1 MTLSTNAKTINFK
14 KAVNSLA
21 RYNGLHT
28 LNDLAGAMSLNQIR
42 GEGGQVVNVP
52 SANEI
57 EKRLIAL
64 FVDTSEGAMSAA
76 GLIEQVESLLSEA
89 PELRESFMQTFQVW
103 YTKQYQSKISGEPSA
118 SENTTDILE
127 MLGRSYGTGYN
138 PINSTPSQPQK
149 QSPGL
154 SVILSNSHR
163 VGLSQRDTNPAV
175 LFFNSMPAVELAR
188 AVPFVDI
195 QFFLGRPAR
204 NAETGQV
211 QSLSLP
217 RFLVGARR
225 TETTSPLGDMVLAN
239 QVPGNGNSVAGT
251 PSSTDTVRSVAGMEM
266 FCAPQT
272 LVNADEMYDP
282 SLRGVRVLD
291 PFKPLM
297 SLLSF
302 DISVVPSNGLMAFKS
317 AELSIRLHD
326 RSRLSEMADFIRP
339 DLYGLTEIL
348 IEYGWSHPD
357 GESIAVPRNPYGDLI
372 NGLRVKEKYSIINS
386 SFSMG
391 DSGEV
396 DIKLKIAMRGSEAMA
411 TELISATA
419 DGTGN
424 AVREVQNLIET
435 ISELRAR
442 VFGNGTAYNT
452 REIRGVQILDASE
465 DALNNTTFG
474 NDLRE
479 ALTEFRTGMR
489 NTSNPA
495 AQDLLRRLDE
505 LWGTVAR
512 RGNNN
517 RASAGGNSGGQSET
531 YMTRLRRS
539 VQDAVR
545 EKMLA
550 LESPDPFLRI
560 SSTTSGRKVEPNTT
574 SRTNRE
580 QANRRREQT
589 IQGVTGGST
598 SLAKLILLF
607 VGQPIALTNKFDDVQ
622 LVFYPFNSYAG
633 KASNL
638 NIGNFAVDKQF
649 FADNFARWRLDRI
662 GRSANV
668 NLQDF
673 IGFIGTT
680 VIDDPAAV
688 SYGLF
693 EGDKSLFKEVI
704 TEEDGRTAIGVEALH
719 DPADHITAM
728 ERILKDVTPDGS
740 FRMPQIDF
748 YLETT
753 PEKVIRRDGES
764 SDSTADEKTIL
775 RIHVFDRLATSY
787 DTLGSLLANSRNT
800 ELAALGNVGQAPPME
815 DGETNASANP
825 GVVESRSRI
834 HNNFLS
840 AAESAEIIEAVRG
853 TGSTPSAA
861 NSSNP
866 IGTTENERGSQMY
879 RIRGGSKAL
888 KEFLLNT
895 TPHINFGTTGTTV
908 KTATL
913 SSQQDAALSTVN
925 LLRSFRRSQLEP
937 NGENPGGLPLRVIP
951 SELSMVSLGNPL
963 LHFAQQFF
971 VDFNTG
977 TTVDNFYGIVGL
989 DHKFTP
995 GEFSTSLRWAP
1006 LDAYGRYMGIIDQA
1020 RNAQAV
1026 LQDIED
1032 SRRESGN
1039 NTSLSPEDQI
1049 ANGLGGISN
1058 NGFF

>member
-1 MTLSTNAKTINFK
+1 MALSTNAKTVNFK

-52 SANEI
+52 SANDI
-57 EKRLIAL
+57 EKSLISL
-64 FVDTSEGAMSAA
+64 FMDTSEGAMSAA
-76 GLIEQVESLLSEA
+76 GLIDQVELLLTDS
-89 PELRESFMQTFQVW
+89 PELRESFMNTFQVW
-103 YTKQYQSKISGEPSA
+103 YTKKYQSKISGEPSA

-127 MLGRSYGTGYN
+127 MLGRSYGSGYN
-138 PINSTPSQPQK
+138 PINSTPSQPRK

-163 VGLSQRDTNPAV
+163 VGLSQRDTNPSV

-188 AVPFVDI
+188 AVPFVDV

-204 NAETGQV
+204 NAATGQV
-211 QSLSLP
+211 QSMSLP
-217 RFLVGARR
+217 RFLVGAQR
-225 TETTSPLGDMVLAN
+225 TETTSALGDMVLAN
-239 QVPGNGNSVAGT
+239 QVPGTGNSVAGT
-251 PSSTDTVRSVAGMEM
+251 PASNDTTRSVAGMEM
-266 FCAPQT
+266 FCSPQT
-272 LVNADEMYDP
+272 LVNANELYNP
-282 SLRGVRVLD
+282 TLRGVRILD

-297 SLLSF
+297 SLLSL
-302 DISVVPSNGLMAFKS
+302 DISVVPSNGLMAYKT
-317 AELSIRLHD
+317 AELAIRLHD
-326 RSRLSEMADFIRP
+326 RSRLAEMADFIRP
-339 DLYGLTEIL
+339 DLYGATELL
-348 IEYGWSHPD
+348 IEYGWMHPD
-357 GESIAVPRNPYGDLI
+357 GESTAVPRNPYGDLI

-396 DIKLKIAMRGSEAMA
+396 DIKLKVAMRGSEAMV

-424 AVREVQNLIET
+424 AIREVQNLIET

-442 VFGNGTAYNT
+442 VFGDGTAYAT
-452 REIRGVQILDASE
+452 REIRGVQILDASA

-474 NDLRE
+474 NDLQE
-479 ALTEFRTGMR
+479 ALREFRTGLG
-489 NTSNPA
+489 NTTNPS
-495 AQDLLRRLDE
+495 AQQLLARLEE
-505 LWGTVAR
+505 LWGTASR
-512 RGNNN
+512 RRNNTNSSGN
-517 RASAGGNSGGQSET
+517 GNSGGQSET

-550 LESPDPFLRI
+550 LNSPDPFLKI
-560 SSTTSGRKVEPNTT
+560 SSTDSGRKVQPNTN
-574 SRTNRE
+574 SRTNNE
-580 QANRRREQT
+580 QAAIIRENT
-589 IQGVTGGST
+589 IQGITGGST

-638 NIGNFAVDKQF
+638 NIGNFAIDKQF

-673 IGFIGTT
+673 IAFLGTT

-693 EGDKSLFKEVI
+693 DGDKSLFKRVF
-704 TEEDGRTAIGVEALH
+704 TTDDGQFAEGVEALH
-719 DPADHITAM
+719 DPADHITMM
-728 ERILKDVTPDGS
+728 ERVLRDVTPDGS

-753 PEKVIRRDGES
+753 PEKVARDDGNS
-764 SDSTADEKTIL
+764 SDSTANEKTIL

-787 DTLGSLLANSRNT
+787 DTLGALLANARNT
-800 ELAALGNVGQAPPME
+800 ELAALGTVGQAPPME
-815 DGETNASANP
+815 DGETNATSNP
-825 GVVESRSRI
+825 GVVESHSRI

-853 TGSTPSAA
+853 TGATASAT
-861 NSSNP
+861 NSSSP
-866 IGTTENERGSQMY
+866 IGTTETDRGPQMY
-879 RIRGGSKAL
+879 RIKGGSAAM

-895 TPHINFGTTGTTV
+895 TPHINFGTTGTTI

-925 LLRSFRRSQLEP
+925 LLRSFRASQLEP

-963 LHFAQQFF
+963 LHFAQQYFI
-971 VDFNTG
+971 DFNTG
-977 TTVDNFYGIVGL
+977 TTVDNFYGVVGL
-989 DHKFTP
+989 DHKFSP
-995 GEFSTSLRWAP
+995 GEFSTALRWAP
-1006 LDAYGRYMGIIDQA
+1006 LDAYGRYMGVIDQA

-1026 LQDIED
+1026 LQDIQD
-1032 SRRESGN
+1032 SRRESN
-1039 NTSLSPEDQI
+1039 INTYQI
-1049 ANGLGGISN
+1049 NEYGE
-1058 NGFF
+1058 

>member
-1 MTLSTNAKTINFK
+1 MALSTNAKTVNFK
-14 KAVNSLA
+14 KAVNALA
-21 RYNGLHT
+21 RFNGLHT

-52 SANEI
+52 SANDI
-57 EKRLIAL
+57 EKSLISL
-64 FVDTSEGAMSAA
+64 FIDTSEGAMSAA
-76 GLIEQVESLLSEA
+76 GLIDQVELLLNDS
-89 PELRESFMQTFQVW
+89 PDLRESFMNTFQVW

-127 MLGRSYGTGYN
+127 MLGRSYGSGYN
-138 PINSTPSQPQK
+138 PINSTPSNPSK

-163 VGLSQRDTNPAV
+163 VGLSQRDTNPSV

-188 AVPFVDI
+188 AVPFVDV

-204 NAETGQV
+204 NVETGQI

-217 RFLVGARR
+217 RFLVGSRG
-225 TETTSPLGDMVLAN
+225 TKTTSALGDMVLAN
-239 QVPGNGNSVAGT
+239 EVPGNGNTVPGT
-251 PSSTDTVRSVAGMEM
+251 PSYNDTSRSVAGMEM

-272 LVNADEMYDP
+272 LVNANEIYDP
-282 SLRGVRVLD
+282 TLRGVRILD

-302 DISVVPSNGLMAFKS
+302 DISAVSSGHGLTAFKS
-317 AELSIRLHD
+317 GELSIRLHD
-326 RSRLSEMADFIRP
+326 RSRLAEMADFIRP

-357 GESIAVPRNPYGDLI
+357 GESVAVPRNPYGDLI
-372 NGLRVKEKYSIINS
+372 NGLRLKEKYSIINS

-396 DIKLKIAMRGSEAMA
+396 DIKLKIAMRGSEAMV
-411 TELISATA
+411 TELISSNA
-419 DGTGN
+419 DGTGT
-424 AVREVQNLIET
+424 AIREVQNLIET
-435 ISELRAR
+435 ISELRRR
-442 VFGNGTAYNT
+442 VFGDGTAYAT

-479 ALTEFRTGMR
+479 ALREFRAGMG
-489 NTSNPA
+489 NTNNPS
-495 AQDLLRRLDE
+495 AQSLLQRLDE

-512 RGNNN
+512 RGGGNNN
-517 RASAGGNSGGQSET
+517 NSGNRGGQSET
-531 YMTRLRRS
+531 YMSRLRGS

-550 LESPDPFLRI
+550 LNSPDPFLKI
-560 SSTTSGRKVEPNTT
+560 SSTDSGRKVQPNTN
-574 SRTNRE
+574 SRTNNE
-580 QANRRREQT
+580 QAAIIRENT
-589 IQGVTGGST
+589 IQGITGGST

-638 NIGNFAVDKQF
+638 NIGNFAIDKQF

-673 IGFIGTT
+673 IAFLGTT

-693 EGDKSLFKEVI
+693 EGDKSLFKRVI
-704 TEEDGRTAIGVEALH
+704 TTEDGRVAESVEAMEN
-719 DPADHITAM
+719 PADHITAM
-728 ERILKDVTPDGS
+728 ERVLRDVTPDGS

-753 PEKVIRRDGES
+753 PEKVARDDGES
-764 SDSTADEKTIL
+764 ADSTANEKTIL
-775 RIHVFDRLATSY
+775 RIHIFDRLATSY

-800 ELAALGNVGQAPPME
+800 ELAALGTVGQAPPMA
-815 DGETNASANP
+815 DGETNSSANA

-840 AAESAEIIEAVRG
+840 AAESAQIIEAVRG
-853 TGSTPSAA
+853 TGSTASAT

-866 IGTTENERGSQMY
+866 IGKTEADRGPQMY
-879 RIRGGSKAL
+879 RITGGSRAM

-895 TPHINFGTTGTTV
+895 TPHINFGTIGTTI

-971 VDFNTG
+971 IDFNTG
-977 TTVDNFYGIVGL
+977 TTVDNFYGIMGL

-995 GEFSTSLRWAP
+995 GEFSTALRWAP
-1006 LDAYGRYMGIIDQA
+1006 LDAYGRYMGIADQA

-1026 LQDIED
+1026 LQDIQD
-1032 SRRESGN
+1032 SRREAGP
-1039 NTSLSPEDQI
+1039 TLSPEDEV
-1049 ANGLGGISN
+1049 AAGLSGTASN
-1058 NGFF
+1058 LGFF